1 MSRLSESRSTIHTF
15 FARSNLLK
23 VGLMVSSLPLFIA
36 AWWLLALFL
45 QGQHF
50 YYLPTPLEVWNALV
64 QAWSWDPV
72 THQSLLTNINAS
84 LGRFIVGFLLAM
96 SMAVPLG
103 LIIGYSSIVDAF
115 TKPIVEVLRPV
126 PPIAWVPFL
135 LLALGLF
142 WGPVITIFI
151 GVFFPVLSNVIFGV
165 RSVEPLLIDAAKTQ
179 GASKWQMFA
188 KVIFP
193 SSVPYIMAGLKIGVG
208 IGWMCIVAAE
218 LFAAKGG
225 GVGVLITAGQAIGR
239 YDIMFAGMVV
249 IGVLGIVTLALSE
262 FLEKRV
268 KKWMGMM

>member
-1 MSRLSESRSTIHTF
+1 MIHLSETKREIHTF
-15 FARSNLLK
+15 FSRSNLLRI
-23 VGLMVSSLPLFIA
+23 GLMISSLPLFIA
-36 AWWLLALFL
+36 AWWLLAVYL
-45 QGQHF
+45 QGQNF
-50 YYLPTPLEVWNALV
+50 YYLPTPLEVWNAMV
-64 QAWSWDPV
+64 QAWTWDPV
-72 THQSLLTNINAS
+72 THQSLLANINAS
-84 LGRFIVGFLLAM
+84 LGRFMIGFVLAM
-96 SMAVPLG
+96 IVAVPLG
-103 LIIGYSSIVDAF
+103 LVIGYSPLVDAF
-115 TKPIVEVLRPV
+115 SKPIVEVLRPV

-165 RSVEPLLIDAAKTQ
+165 RSVDPLLIDAARTQ
-179 GASKWQMFA
+179 GASKWQVFS

-225 GVGVLITAGQAIGR
+225 GVGVLITAGQTIGR
-239 YDIMFAGMVV
+239 YDIMFAGMIV
-249 IGVLGIVTLALSE
+249 IGVLGIVTLTVSE